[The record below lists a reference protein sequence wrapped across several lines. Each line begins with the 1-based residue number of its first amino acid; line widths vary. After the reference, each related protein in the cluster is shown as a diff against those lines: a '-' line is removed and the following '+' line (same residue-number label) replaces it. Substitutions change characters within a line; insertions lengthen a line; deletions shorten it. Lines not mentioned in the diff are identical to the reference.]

1 MKAETQI
8 EFVSIIESDALVVS
22 GGAQMPNTEKPF
34 ADFLIKSNGD
44 ESTSD
49 LHEPSERLNTSL
61 NESQEIVD
69 NDSIL
74 TGSPK
79 SKSDQK
85 ISMLDRKEPKK
96 DHLIHQG
103 LSEKLPSKLKALN
116 NQTVNNSS
124 VKVDNSGIISDV
136 KSKQVSGIELRKGIR
151 LDNRNNVNEL
161 KT

>member
-8 EFVSIIESDALVVS
+8 EFESIIESAALVVS

-34 ADFLIKSNGD
+34 ADFLIKSNG

-61 NESQEIVD
+61 SESQEIVD

-79 SKSDQK
+79 S
-85 ISMLDRKEPKK
+85 
-96 DHLIHQG
+96 
-103 LSEKLPSKLKALN
+103 
-116 NQTVNNSS
+116 
-124 VKVDNSGIISDV
+124 
-136 KSKQVSGIELRKGIR
+136 
-151 LDNRNNVNEL
+151 
-161 KT
+161 